1 MGQWHVI
8 GWLEEHPGWH
18 RTGDV
23 ATGLGFR
30 RRRGAGGSG
39 HMVSHK
45 IMLEFSSVLK
55 EEPQSMRELCRKL
68 NRPEG
73 SVRAVLTAME
83 ALGLVEKVSI
93 NRPSTGKRPTSVGWK
108 TPTVSN
114 SLSRYD

>member
-1 MGQWHVI
+1 MG
-8 GWLEEHPGWH
+8 E
-18 RTGDV
+18 D
-23 ATGLGFR
+23 
-30 RRRGAGGSG
+30 GSG
-39 HMVSHK
+39 LMVSHK

-68 NRPEG
+68 DRPEG

-83 ALGLVEKVSI
+83 ALGLVERVAI

>member
-1 MGQWHVI
+1 
-8 GWLEEHPGWH
+8 
-18 RTGDV
+18 
-23 ATGLGFR
+23 
-30 RRRGAGGSG
+30 
-39 HMVSHK
+39 MVSHK

-55 EEPQSMRELCRKL
+55 DEPQSMRELCRKL

-73 SVRAVLTAME
+73 SVRSVLTAME
-83 ALGLVEKVSI
+83 ALGLVERVSI

>member
-1 MGQWHVI
+1 MEDGRI
-8 GWLEEHPGWH
+8 GTRRAWQDLE
-18 RTGDV
+18 GD
-23 ATGLGFR
+23 
-30 RRRGAGGSG
+30 
-39 HMVSHK
+39 MVSHK

-55 EEPQSMRELCRKL
+55 EEPQSMRELCGKL

-73 SVRAVLTAME
+73 SVRSVLAAME

-93 NRPSTGKRPTSVGWK
+93 NRPGAGKRPISVGWK